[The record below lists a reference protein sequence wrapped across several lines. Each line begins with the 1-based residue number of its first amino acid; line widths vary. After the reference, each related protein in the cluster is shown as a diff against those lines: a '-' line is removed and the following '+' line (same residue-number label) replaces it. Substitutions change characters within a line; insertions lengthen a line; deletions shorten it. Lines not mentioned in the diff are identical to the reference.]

1 MNLKGIT
8 LILTST
14 NEMKKMILMST
25 LLLMTCLVQAQILNV
40 SPTLKKGNTTTYNSI
55 SNFKVSGADVTVTET
70 TKYTVTEETKDGYV
84 VDVITSD
91 WKVNTDN
98 QMSRLLVA
106 ASELVSGI
114 NFRLVTD
121 KSGKTISMKNYDE
134 VKVKLDER
142 ANAFIDGLLKDMPE
156 VGQVLS
162 KDQLKEQVM
171 GSSTE
176 EALIGS
182 IGKSNGVMALNGK
195 SIASG
200 AQDEYTNSQGMKM
213 KRFYLVN
220 GKKVTATS
228 TMNMTQDDMKKMII
242 EKVEQLAPGQA
253 QMVKDNIDTLVESG
267 LLKAEGS
274 EKAVYE
280 LADDGWVK
288 TLNMESTMKVMQQE
302 TTTTVTI
309 TRQ

>member
-8 LILTST
+8 LILIST

-40 SPTLKKGNTTTYNSI
+40 SPTLKKGNATTYNSTTNI
-55 SNFKVSGADVTVTET
+55 KASGMDVTVTET

-121 KSGKTISMKNYDE
+121 KSGKTISIKNYDE
-134 VKVKLDER
+134 VKVKLEER

-171 GSSTE
+171 GSATE

>member
-1 MNLKGIT
+1 
-8 LILTST
+8 
-14 NEMKKMILMST
+14 
-25 LLLMTCLVQAQILNV
+25 
-40 SPTLKKGNTTTYNSI
+40 
-55 SNFKVSGADVTVTET
+55 
-70 TKYTVTEETKDGYV
+70 
-84 VDVITSD
+84 
-91 WKVNTDN
+91 
-98 QMSRLLVA
+98 
-106 ASELVSGI
+106 
-114 NFRLVTD
+114 
-121 KSGKTISMKNYDE
+121 
-134 VKVKLDER
+134 
-142 ANAFIDGLLKDMPE
+142 
-156 VGQVLS
+156 
-162 KDQLKEQVM
+162 
-171 GSSTE
+171 
-176 EALIGS
+176 
-182 IGKSNGVMALNGK
+182 
-195 SIASG
+195 
-200 AQDEYTNSQGMKM
+200 MKM

>member
-1 MNLKGIT
+1 
-8 LILTST
+8 
-14 NEMKKMILMST
+14 MKKMILMST

-40 SPTLKKGNTTTYNSI
+40 SPTLKKGYTTTYNST
-55 SNFKVSGADVTVTET
+55 SNFKAGGADVTVTET
-70 TKYTVTEETKDGYV
+70 TKYTVTEQTKDGYV

-98 QMSRLLVA
+98 QMSRLLAA
-106 ASELVSGI
+106 ASELVNGI

-121 KSGKTISMKNYDE
+121 KSGKTISIKNYDE

-171 GSSTE
+171 GSTTE

>member
-1 MNLKGIT
+1 
-8 LILTST
+8 
-14 NEMKKMILMST
+14 MKKMILMST

-40 SPTLKKGNTTTYNSI
+40 SPTLKKGNTTTYNST

-121 KSGKTISMKNYDE
+121 KSGKTISIKNYDE

-156 VGQVLS
+156 VGHVLS

-171 GSSTE
+171 GSATE
-176 EALIGS
+176 ETLIGS

-195 SIASG
+195 SIATG

>member
-1 MNLKGIT
+1 
-8 LILTST
+8 
-14 NEMKKMILMST
+14 MKKMILMST
-25 LLLMTCLVQAQILNV
+25 LLLMTCLVKAQILNV
-40 SPTLKKGNTTTYNSI
+40 SPTLKKGNMVTYKST
-55 SNFKVSGADVTVTET
+55 SNIKASGMDMTVTET
-70 TKYTVTEETKDGYV
+70 SKYTVTEQTKDGFV
-84 VDVITSD
+84 VDMISSD
-91 WKVNTDN
+91 WKVDTDN
-98 QMSRLLVA
+98 KMAELLVA
-106 ASELVSGI
+106 ATKLVNGI

-121 KSGKTISMKNYDE
+121 KSGKVTGIKNYDE
-134 VKVKLDER
+134 VKAKMSEC
-142 ANAFIDGLLKDMPE
+142 ANKMIDDVLKEMPE

-162 KDQLKEQVM
+162 KEQLKEQVM
-171 GSSTE
+171 GATTM
-176 EALIGS
+176 EALIRS
-182 IGKSNGVMALNGK
+182 IETNGVLALNGK
-195 SIASG
+195 TIASG
-200 AQDEYTNSQGMKM
+200 AQDEFVNSQGMKM
-213 KRFYLVN
+213 KRFFLVN
-220 GKKVTATS
+220 GKKITATS